1 MDIQTLNDNFRKSL
15 LGGKVI
21 LTRGIYSRGQ
31 AFINEILNS
40 VKTFN
45 NFNSKND
52 PYNEHD
58 YGSFEYDGQK
68 IMWKIDYYD
77 RNLCCCSTDP
87 TDESKTVRVMTVM
100 LAEEY

>member
-1 MDIQTLNDNFRKSL
+1 MDIKILNDKFRKTL
-15 LGGKVI
+15 LGGKVM
-21 LTRGIYSRGQ
+21 LTRGIYSKGQ
-31 AFINEILNS
+31 ACINEILQG
-40 VKTFN
+40 VKAFN

-58 YGSFEYDGQK
+58 YGSFEYDGEK

-77 RNLCCCSTDP
+77 RNLRFLSDDTADI
-87 TDESKTVRVMTVM
+87 SKTIRVMTVM

>member
-1 MDIQTLNDNFRKSL
+1 M
-15 LGGKVI
+15 
-21 LTRGIYSRGQ
+21 LTRGIYSKGRF
-31 AFINEILNS
+31 AINDILNS

-58 YGSFEYDGQK
+58 YGSFEYDGKK

-77 RNLCCCSTDP
+77 RDLCYYSENPADIT
-87 TDESKTVRVMTVM
+87 KTIRIMTVM

>member
-1 MDIQTLNDNFRKSL
+1 MDIQTLNDNFWKSL
-15 LGGKVI
+15 LVGKVM
-21 LTRGIYSRGQ
+21 LTRGIYSKGQ
-31 AFINEILNS
+31 AVINEILNS

-58 YGSFEYDGQK
+58 YGSFIYDGEK
-68 IMWKIDYYD
+68 IMWKIYYYD
-77 RNLCCCSTDP
+77 RNLQFFSDDP
-87 TDESKTVRVMTVM
+87 SDVIKTIRVMIVM